1 MPGRLGFTLLDHGGE
16 KTTMSIH
23 TREVTAATLPDLLTE
38 VGALRGAIEG
48 IVLGNVHKETLTVF
62 DTVLENDAP
71 ASPFAQRE
79 TGWLVTY
86 EDNLAFF
93 DAPTN
98 AIPNEG
104 FGKKFTTFIGTA
116 DLALLP
122 AGDDELDIGAGAAA
136 TFVAAFQD
144 TARSPYGGTVTVFS
158 IRHVGR
164 NT

>member
-1 MPGRLGFTLLDHGGE
+1 MPGRLTFTMLDHGSE
-16 KTTMSIH
+16 KTTMSLH
-23 TREVTAATLPDLLTE
+23 TGEVTAVSLPGLLTE
-38 VGALRGAIEG
+38 VGDLRTAIEG
-48 IVLGNVHKETLTVF
+48 LILGNVHKESLSVF

-71 ASPFAQRE
+71 ADPFAQRE
-79 TGWLVTY
+79 TGWLITY
-86 EDNLAFF
+86 EDNLPFF
-93 DAPTN
+93 DDPVN

-104 FGKKFTTFIGTA
+104 FGKKFTLFLGTA

-122 AGDDELDIGAGAAA
+122 AGDDEVPLNQAQAAA
-136 TFVAAFQD
+136 FVSAFEQ